1 MKRSEPL
8 FWRARV
14 DLIAEYEP
22 LLPQLKDTTPG
33 LMTLTESNNRR
44 AQIPP
49 TWQYRTLQFQESAVA
64 TSIVLGIVLFEI
76 IFVGNLREKEDTY
89 REQTNANY
97 KYEPSFY
104 WGLGVSATFLAE
116 ILLRYYTWSH
126 TVAQIEA
133 QKLAV
138 RSQDDARSPAV
149 AASKLLGGFFS
160 NKFRLLDSL
169 LVVLDLFL
177 FVLEI
182 ILVNSKVDA
191 KASSKLARLLRLV
204 RSAKWLGRLKMLR
217 SLRFIHRLGVILR
230 KFGQPTRQKVSES
243 LRQAMRKLEEAA
255 DGWEDTSTDVSERIK
270 ADLGRN
276 TSKVLEAIDKRAS
289 GSLGTDYDGNNI
301 VSTVR
306 PLINGLATRLESS
319 EATLSTLL
327 DKMNALESFVV
338 RSRSE
343 FVPPAHVA
351 KPSSLHAKLD
361 GAYKARSQ
369 EDATKDAKALDA
381 LCGPAEDGYIGKL
394 GVTLKAEGSEK
405 EQDSTSIIHE
415 DSPGISA
422 STTEACL

>member
-1 MKRSEPL
+1 MERSEPL

-22 LLPQLKDTTPG
+22 LLPQLKDITPG
-33 LMTLTESNNRR
+33 LMTLTESNNHR

-64 TSIVLGIVLFEI
+64 TSIVLGIVLFEM
-76 IFVGNLREKEDTY
+76 IFVGNLREREDTY
-89 REQTNANY
+89 REQTSANY
-97 KYEPSFY
+97 NYEPSFY
-104 WGLGVSATFLAE
+104 WGLGVSAIFLAE

-133 QKLAV
+133 QKLSV

-177 FVLEI
+177 FALEI

-204 RSAKWLGRLKMLR
+204 RSTKWLGRLKVLR
-217 SLRFIHRLGVILR
+217 SLRFLHRLGVILR
-230 KFGQPTRQKVSES
+230 KFGQPTRQKVRES
-243 LRQAMRKLEEAA
+243 LRQAMRTLEEAA
-255 DGWEDTSTDVSERIK
+255 DGWEDSSTDVSERIK

-289 GSLGTDYDGNNI
+289 GSLESDNDGNDI
-301 VSTVR
+301 ISTVR
-306 PLINGLATRLESS
+306 PLINDLATRLESS
-319 EATLSTLL
+319 EATLSMLL

-338 RSRSE
+338 RSKSE
-343 FVPPAHVA
+343 PVSPAHNA
-351 KPSSLHAKLD
+351 ESSSLHAKLD
-361 GAYKARSQ
+361 GASKARSQ
-369 EDATKDAKALDA
+369 ENAVKDATALDA
-381 LCGPAEDGYIGKL
+381 LCGLPEDGRVGKL
-394 GVTLKAEGSEK
+394 GVTLKVEGSEK
-405 EQDSTSIIHE
+405 EQDSTSINHE